1 MWGAFAVV
9 TMPYEIR
16 KCSGLRRGGFMPV
29 LPINEVPIGAIL
41 ARPVEDSMGRI
52 LINAGEAL
60 TEQLLNVLKKRG
72 FVEVETRPE
81 SQRRDTEMLE
91 KRLTSNHSENMQYD
105 ADIQKIRQEVDE
117 RFHGMADDDRSMQI
131 IRLVVQKVLM
141 ERVARAKGLM

>member
-1 MWGAFAVV
+1 
-9 TMPYEIR
+9 
-16 KCSGLRRGGFMPV
+16 MPV

-105 ADIQKIRQEVDE
+105 ADILKIRQEVDE